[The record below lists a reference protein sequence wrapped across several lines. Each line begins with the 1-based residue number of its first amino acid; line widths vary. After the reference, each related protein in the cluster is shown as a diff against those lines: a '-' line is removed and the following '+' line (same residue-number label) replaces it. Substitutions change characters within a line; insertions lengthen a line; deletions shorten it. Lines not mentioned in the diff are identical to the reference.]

1 MKAYERDH
9 SDFFGSG
16 EVEKKLTIEVETLKA
31 KLASKT
37 SKLDSVR
44 QEQQTSEA
52 ALRSQI
58 IETDKRKE
66 TALSVLQIAFEQYD
80 SK

>member
-1 MKAYERDH
+1 LKAYERDH

-16 EVEKKLTIEVETLKA
+16 EVEKRQSIEVDTLKA

-37 SKLDSVR
+37 SELDSVH

-52 ALRSQI
+52 ALRS
-58 IETDKRKE
+58 
-66 TALSVLQIAFEQYD
+66 
-80 SK
+80 